1 MNSTSTQKTR
11 LDFDNLPLIEAA
23 SRASLSEE
31 VSVSYDVVNSIKKR
45 LEPEFSTLSAPQQ
58 LEVAPGFGLSPTEF
72 GPSSL
77 PGAVYGGHN
86 AGLTVSVHPKVV
98 VARWVKQPGLSEMKY
113 PRYPD
118 LRDAL
123 WKAIKAFAEG
133 LGDDAFP
140 RVAVVNMSYVN
151 FLPASDPASVLSK
164 YFSEKAHLGLMDG
177 ARQIRK
183 LEAGWSEPN
192 RVDVRFA
199 LEQATAKLGD
209 SVHEGYRLTTAAGI
223 RLTESLNAEQALDD
237 IHDYLQGFF
246 LKLISDHAK
255 QEWEL
260 KKVADV

>member
-1 MNSTSTQKTR
+1 M
-11 LDFDNLPLIEAA
+11 
-23 SRASLSEE
+23 
-31 VSVSYDVVNSIKKR
+31 
-45 LEPEFSTLSAPQQ
+45 
-58 LEVAPGFGLSPTEF
+58 APGFGPSPAEF

-113 PRYPD
+113 PRYPV

-123 WKAIKAFAEG
+123 WKAVEAFAEG
-133 LGDDAFP
+133 VGDDAFP

-151 FLPASDPASVLSK
+151 FLPASDPASVVSK
-164 YFSEKAHLGLMDG
+164 YFSEKAQLSLMDG

-183 LEAGWSEPN
+183 LEAGWSERERMN
-192 RVDVRFA
+192 VRFA
-199 LEQATAKLGD
+199 LEQVTAKLGD

-223 RLTESLNAEQALDD
+223 RLAESLNAQQSLED
-237 IHDYLQGFF
+237 IHDHLQGFF

-255 QEWEL
+255 QEWKL
-260 KKVADV
+260 KKVADA